1 VVKILLQK
9 RAQKVS
15 HLKGMMDCKR
25 YSERIIGIVE
35 ATYPPP
41 KPKEV
46 EKSKEK
52 EGGETETGDPNAG
65 DIVLIDET
73 GATAVEKED
82 AQEKPPPEN
91 GQQNSV

>member
-1 VVKILLQK
+1 
-9 RAQKVS
+9 
-15 HLKGMMDCKR
+15 MMDCKR

-52 EGGETETGDPNAG
+52 EIGETETGDPNAG

-73 GATAVEKED
+73 ATAVEKED
-82 AQEKPPPEN
+82 APEKPPPEN